1 MSASQQDYTQNYKQD
16 YKQDYKIFDMHTH
29 AFPDKVAAKAIA
41 LTSARAD
48 APNYHDGSFE
58 SLLEFE
64 RAGGAAGFLLL
75 PIATNTAM
83 TVAVNDWVTE
93 KIGEGVY
100 AFGSIHPEFED
111 YEKELDRIKA
121 MGLKGVK
128 MHPEYQD
135 FFADEEKVL
144 PIYKAIFDRNLILYF
159 HAGEDPGFLPP
170 VKADVRRIAR
180 VCDLFPQGRIVAAHM
195 GGYRQYEAVSQYLAG
210 RENLWFDTSFAA
222 ERMEPAEAAALIR
235 QHGVKRTLFGTDAP
249 WAEFDAAKEALIRS
263 GLNREELTAI
273 FYDNAADLLDIK

>member
-1 MSASQQDYTQNYKQD
+1 MSASQQDYTLD
-16 YKQDYKIFDMHTH
+16 YTQDYKIFDMHTH

-64 RAGGAAGFLLL
+64 SAGGAAGFLLL
-75 PIATNTAM
+75 PIATNGTM
-83 TVAVNDWVTE
+83 TTAVNDWVAEQT
-93 KIGEGVY
+93 GNGVY
-100 AFGSIHPEFED
+100 AFGSIHPDFED

-135 FFADEEKVL
+135 FFADEERVL

-170 VKADVRRIAR
+170 VKADVQRIAR

-222 ERMEPAEAAALIR
+222 ERMEPAEVKGLIR

-249 WAEFDAAKEALIRS
+249 WAEFHFAKEALIRS
-263 GLNREELTAI
+263 GLNREELKAI
-273 FYDNAADLLDIK
+273 FYDNAAYLLDIK